1 MLFAGGSR
9 DGRETSFAHVGQAP
23 DLPEAAPRHK
33 PAGVSWGALVANP
46 DPGFPNQGFSY
57 SSQPAKRPCSKRQ
70 SDESPLASEQ
80 TP

>member
-1 MLFAGGSR
+1 MDCHAVCRL
-9 DGRETSFAHVGQAP
+9 
-23 DLPEAAPRHK
+23 EAAPPRK
-33 PAGVSWGALVANP
+33 PARVSRGALAANP
-46 DPGFPNQGFSY
+46 DRVFLLGFSY